1 MLYDYDR
8 ILRKNAFLYIQEMKN
23 ASECISDLMRSQ
35 PLIEYLLS
43 ASLLK
48 LTGFIEQKLDTLKIL
63 LGNKD
68 ADFRYG
74 LLRNSSK
81 LSSDYDVVDTIYSK
95 FKNIIEEMEIKV
107 SATKKNFGTTLF
119 DNREQLEE
127 AFQAIK
133 LLFSDSII
141 CNQSIRSFLDFLSFE
156 NKILT
161 YTDYIHI
168 QNAQLKIC
176 PNTAKK
182 DIQKKLNH
190 FRMKN
195 KELIEYQKNHNNQFP
210 KDCPFLATGVLKK
223 IYMQTIQYRH
233 TIAHNLNSV
242 QFDSVTLLQLKSNE
256 IIYENYFIRFMIIL
270 TVDNIFRKMYIYY
283 HSLEAKY
290 LL

>member
-68 ADFRYG
+68 ADFRYD

-81 LSSDYDVVDTIYSK
+81 LSSSYDVVDTIYSK
-95 FKNIIEEMEIKV
+95 FKNIIEEMENKV
-107 SATKKNFGTTLF
+107 SASKKIFGTTLF

-127 AFQAIK
+127 AFQNIK
-133 LLFSDSII
+133 SLFYDSII
-141 CNQSIRSFLDFLSFE
+141 SNQSIRSFLDFLSFE

-161 YTDYIHI
+161 FENHAENLKRKMYRCAEDDKKSIIDKYTEMCRNCKKI
-168 QNAQLKIC
+168 Q
-176 PNTAKK
+176 
-182 DIQKKLNH
+182 
-190 FRMKN
+190 
-195 KELIEYQKNHNNQFP
+195 EYQEKHNKDLP
-210 KDCPFLATGVLKK
+210 SDCPFLATRVFKK
-223 IYMQTIQYRH
+223 IYEQAIQYRH

-242 QFDSVTLLQLKSNE
+242 QFDSVTISQLKSNE
-256 IIYENYFIRFMIIL
+256 IIYENYFTRFMIIL
-270 TVDNIFRKMYIYY
+270 TVDNIFREMYTYY
-283 HSLEAKY
+283 HSLEKKY